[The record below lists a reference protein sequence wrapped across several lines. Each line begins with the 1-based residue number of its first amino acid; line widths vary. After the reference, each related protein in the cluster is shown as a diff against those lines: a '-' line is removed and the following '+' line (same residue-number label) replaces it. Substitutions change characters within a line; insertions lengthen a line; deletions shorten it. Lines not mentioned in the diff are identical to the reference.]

1 MLPRLL
7 PKSARNFKQSVAD
20 HIARF
25 GNQTA
30 VMAERGFV
38 QVAVFAKGFLVTLV
52 QELVGS
58 LFIGEGNDG
67 GLRGFCIDEGKERS
81 IIHS

>member
-1 MLPRLL
+1 VVFGDLL
-7 PKSARNFKQSVAD
+7 VRNT
-20 HIARF
+20 
-25 GNQTA
+25 QTK
-30 VMAERGFV
+30 ETLTSLNTSDNS
-38 QVAVFAKGFLVTLV
+38 VFAKGFLVTLV

-67 GLRGFCIDEGKERS
+67 GLRSFCIDEGKERS